1 MIVCARK
8 PQDLPVACCL
18 VLASASM
25 LDGQPKIVTWHN
37 DNARTGQN
45 LSETI
50 LTPANVRAASF
61 GKLFVLAVDGKVDAQ
76 PLYVPALSIPGQ
88 GTHNVLYVETEHD
101 TAYAFDGDN
110 GALLKQVSLIGSG
123 ETTSDDRGC
132 DQVTPEIGI
141 TATPVID
148 PAMGPHGTVYV
159 VAMTKDQSGNYHQRL
174 HALDLTTLAEEFS
187 GPVEIAATY
196 PGSQGAEKKNSGDTF
211 QTFLPSQHED
221 RAALLLL
228 NGAVYTSWTS
238 HCDAGPYTSWVIGYN
253 ETNLAQTTVLNLVPN
268 GSEGGIW
275 ASGSGP
281 QADAAGNVYLPI
293 GNGTF
298 DTQLNGSGFP
308 VSGDYGNGYVRMTT
322 SGGKLAVA
330 DYFTMSNTTSE
341 SNGDTDL
348 GSGGGMLL
356 PPLNDSG
363 GHSRNLAVVAGKDSN
378 IYVMD
383 RTNLGKFN
391 PNTDEIYQQLS
402 GVLSGGVWSSPAWFN
417 GTLYYG
423 DQGNALKAFAF
434 SNGLFGTSPSS
445 QTSINLT
452 YPGTT
457 PSISANGTSNGIV
470 WAYENSGPAVLHAYA
485 ASNLA
490 NELYN
495 SNQAANGRDQFGDG
509 NKFMVPT
516 VVNGKVYVGTTNGV
530 GVFGLLPL
538 PLALQPPTANGQV
551 DVAYSSTLVA
561 AGGTPPYTF
570 SISSGSLPSGLTL
583 NASTGAITGT
593 PTTAGKMSFTATVTD
608 SRSPTPQTAN
618 SNASINIAATVGPIL
633 KINGNSTELSGVTNG
648 SIVKPSIAPS
658 GFNGTVVSKGAGSV
672 NFRSAQGGNGVY
684 FLSCCSNTNN
694 AYFKFTGATIGNI
707 FTMSQGSISFS
718 LVSRYTFAQRKTT
731 AASARSAFDVRDG
744 NGTHLF
750 YFLTQIVSKRLV
762 FTYAAVG
769 VGAYYYAPTGTE
781 DALFGNGVSLNITL
795 TWSGKTLQL
804 YLNDS
809 LVKSVPFTATT
820 PNWTAASN
828 FDFGAYEY
836 LTFGGY
842 KSLDDVIS
850 EFTVSMP

>member
-1 MIVCARK
+1 MIVCPRK
-8 PQDLPVACCL
+8 PLDLAVACCL

-50 LTPANVRAASF
+50 LTPANVRPASF

-76 PLYVPALSIPGQ
+76 PLYVPTLSIPEQ

-101 TAYAFDGDN
+101 SAYAFDADTGV
-110 GALLKQVSLIGSG
+110 LLKHVSLIESG

-132 DQVTPEIGI
+132 GQVTPEIGI

-148 PAMGPHGTVYV
+148 PAMGPHGTIYV
-159 VAMTKDQSGNYHQRL
+159 LAMTKDQSGNYHQRL

-187 GPVEIAATY
+187 GPMEIAATY
-196 PGSQGAEKKNSGDTF
+196 PGSQGAEKKNSTDTF

-268 GSEGGIW
+268 GREGGIW

-281 QADAAGNVYLPI
+281 QADAAGNVYLSI

-341 SNGDTDL
+341 SNSDTDL

-391 PNTDEIYQQLS
+391 PSTDEIYQQLS

-423 DQGNALKAFAF
+423 GQGNALKAFAF
-434 SNGLFGTSPSS
+434 SNGRFGTSPSS
-445 QTSINLT
+445 QTSINFT

-470 WAYENSGPAVLHAYA
+470 WAYENSGAAVLHAYE
-485 ASNLA
+485 ASNLE

-495 SNQAANGRDQFGDG
+495 SNQAAGGRDQFGDG

-530 GVFGLLPL
+530 GVFGLLR
-538 PLALQPPTANGQV
+538 
-551 DVAYSSTLVA
+551 
-561 AGGTPPYTF
+561 AGLRM
-570 SISSGSLPSGLTL
+570 I
-583 NASTGAITGT
+583 I
-593 PTTAGKMSFTATVTD
+593 K
-608 SRSPTPQTAN
+608 
-618 SNASINIAATVGPIL
+618 
-633 KINGNSTELSGVTNG
+633 GNSSEVSGTQNG
-648 SIVKPSIAPS
+648 SIVTPSTAPR
-658 GFNGTVVSKGAGSV
+658 GFTGAVVSNGSGSV
-672 NFRSAQGGNGVY
+672 NFTSAQSGDGVY
-684 FLSCCSNTNN
+684 FLNCCSNTNN
-694 AYFKFTGATIGNI
+694 TYFRFTGATIGNI
-707 FTMSQGSISFS
+707 FNMSQGSISFK
-718 LVSRYTFAQRKTT
+718 LVSRYTFAQRKAS
-731 AASARSAFDVRDG
+731 AASARCAFDVRDG

-750 YFLTQIVSKRLV
+750 YFLTQIVSQHLV
-762 FTYAAVG
+762 FTYAAGG
-769 VGAYYYAPTGTE
+769 VGAYHYAPAGTE
-781 DALFGNGVSLNITL
+781 DALFGNGVSLNVTL
-795 TWSGKTLQL
+795 TWSGNTLQL
-804 YLNDS
+804 YLNNS
-809 LVKSVPFTATT
+809 MVKSVPFTATT

-842 KSLDDVIS
+842 KSLDDVINA
-850 EFTVSMP
+850 FTVSMP